1 MNNRP
6 RSRSLAQWL
15 LPLASNTE
23 ALRCELL
30 FPVRPRGEH
39 LQPCMMTEVEMQ
51 VRRSAVTRALGI
63 DRFGTGAN
71 DGRRLPVWASCAAG
85 MMMLSNWMLVETG
98 TNAVSVAPT
107 T

>member
-39 LQPCMMTEVEMQ
+39 LHPCMLTAVEMQ
-51 VRRSAVTRALGI
+51 VRRSAVMRAFGI
-63 DRFGTGAN
+63 DRLGPTGRERAGVAYPFG
-71 DGRRLPVWASCAAG
+71 LPAL
-85 MMMLSNWMLVETG
+85 LSW
-98 TNAVSVAPT
+98 
-107 T
+107 